1 MAASRPTGASALQ
14 FRVMRLPR
22 PTLEMESPLRFA
34 PEDLLGTCVP
44 VDSLPRPSSEAFE
57 RRLDLFAAEGASGL
71 SGTLV
76 LPQSFG
82 VVHLGETF
90 ASYVSVSNASDRV
103 ARDVAVKVEL
113 QTNRR
118 RVALF
123 DCGAAPLPAIQ
134 PGSSYDFIVE
144 HDLKELGAHTLA
156 CTVEYAEDVPAGVPV
171 DRRRHPQHFK
181 FDVANPVAVRTKT
194 RPGRDGSTFLET
206 CVENATKT
214 PLLLSAATFEPAPRF
229 TCRAV
234 LPPKSA
240 RANGFAIPDGADA
253 GGGVGLPSLAG
264 RDLRVLDAAGGAAHF
279 IFELREKPRGRRGE
293 AGEAS
298 EMVEMVEENADAS
311 APPDALG
318 KLEIRWRGRMGETG
332 RLQTQQILGAPKPA
346 KPAGDV
352 ELRLDSE
359 SMEGL
364 DTVTLAAP
372 VSLAFV
378 ARNANAAVAT
388 PELELVVLDDDEAPA
403 DDAGGAGDPENSEKE
418 KGAGFRAGSRGDA
431 DGALV
436 FEASSPG
443 IAVDGA
449 RAVRLGRL
457 APGASARA
465 VVTVVPLR
473 CGARRAPGVAVREA
487 TEQGRTYAYMRG
499 IELVVKRA

>member
-22 PTLEMESPLRFA
+22 PTLEIESPLRFA
-34 PEDLLGTCVP
+34 AEDLLGTCVP
-44 VDSLPRPSSEAFE
+44 RDSIPHPSSEAFE
-57 RRLDLFAAEGASGL
+57 RRLDLFAAEDASGMTGML
-71 SGTLV
+71 L
-76 LPQSFG
+76 LPQNFG

-90 ASYVSVSNASDRV
+90 ASYVSVSNSSDRV
-103 ARDVAVKVEL
+103 ARDVAIKVEL

-123 DCGAAPLPAIQ
+123 DNAAAPLPAIQ
-134 PGSSYDFIVE
+134 PGASYDFIVE

-156 CTVEYAEDVPAGVPV
+156 CTVEYAEDVPAGVPA

-194 RPGRDGSTFLET
+194 RPGRDGATFLET
-206 CVENATKT
+206 CVENATKA

-229 TCRAV
+229 TCREV

-279 IFELREKPRGRRGE
+279 LFELREKPRGWRGE
-293 AGEAS
+293 AGEAG
-298 EMVEMVEENADAS
+298 ETVETVEENA
-311 APPDALG
+311 DALG
-318 KLEIRWRGRMGETG
+318 KLEIRWRGRAGETG

-346 KPAGDV
+346 KRAGDV
-352 ELRLDSE
+352 DLKLDPE

-418 KGAGFRAGSRGDA
+418 NGAGFRAGSRGDA

>member
-57 RRLDLFAAEGASGL
+57 RRLDLFAAEDASGL

-103 ARDVAVKVEL
+103 ARDVAIKVEL

-229 TCRAV
+229 TCREV

-279 IFELREKPRGRRGE
+279 LFELRGKPRGWRGE
-293 AGEAS
+293 AGEAG
-298 EMVEMVEENADAS
+298 ETVETVEENA
-311 APPDALG
+311 DALG
-318 KLEIRWRGRMGETG
+318 KLEIRWRGRAGETG

-352 ELRLDSE
+352 ELKLDPE

-378 ARNANAAVAT
+378 AKNANAATAT

-403 DDAGGAGDPENSEKE
+403 DDAGGAGDPENSEKG
-418 KGAGFRAGSRGDA
+418 KGADSRSGSRGNA

-473 CGARRAPGVAVREA
+473 CGARRTPGVAVREA

>member
-57 RRLDLFAAEGASGL
+57 RRLDLFAAEDASGL

-134 PGSSYDFIVE
+134 PGSSYDFIIE

-229 TCRAV
+229 TCREV

-279 IFELREKPRGRRGE
+279 LFELREKPRGWRGE
-293 AGEAS
+293 AGEAG
-298 EMVEMVEENADAS
+298 ETVETVEENA
-311 APPDALG
+311 DALG
-318 KLEIRWRGRMGETG
+318 KLEIRWRGRAGETG

-352 ELRLDSE
+352 ELKLDPE

-378 ARNANAAVAT
+378 AKTANAATAT
-388 PELELVVLDDDEAPA
+388 PELSSSSRRRRG
-403 DDAGGAGDPENSEKE
+403 AGGRRGRRGRPGKLG
-418 KGAGFRAGSRGDA
+418 KGKGRGFRSGSRGNA

-449 RAVRLGRL
+449 RPCAW
-457 APGASARA
+457 AASPGAPARGGHGGA
-465 VVTVVPLR
+465 ASVRGETNAGGRGARGDGAGSDVRVHAGDRTRGEAHVTVRV
-473 CGARRAPGVAVREA
+473 VA
-487 TEQGRTYAYMRG
+487 
-499 IELVVKRA
+499 

>member
-22 PTLEMESPLRFA
+22 PTLEIESPLRFA
-34 PEDLLGTCVP
+34 AEDLLGTCVP
-44 VDSLPRPSSEAFE
+44 RDSIPHPSSEAFE
-57 RRLDLFAAEGASGL
+57 RRLDLFAAEDASGMTGML
-71 SGTLV
+71 L
-76 LPQSFG
+76 LPQNFG

-90 ASYVSVSNASDRV
+90 ASYVSVSNSSDRV
-103 ARDVAVKVEL
+103 ARDVAIKVEL

-123 DCGAAPLPAIQ
+123 DNAAAPLPAIQ
-134 PGSSYDFIVE
+134 PGASYDFIVE

-156 CTVEYAEDVPAGVPV
+156 CSVGYAEDVPAGVPA

-181 FDVANPVAVRTKT
+181 FDVANPVAVRTKV
-194 RPGRDGSTFLET
+194 RPGRDGATFLEA

-229 TCRAV
+229 TCDAV
-234 LPPKSA
+234 GPPKSA
-240 RANGFAIPDGADA
+240 GANGASIPAGADA

-264 RDLRVLDAAGGAAHF
+264 RDLCVLDAAGGSAHF
-279 IFELREKPRGRRGE
+279 LFELREKRGGWRGE

-298 EMVEMVEENADAS
+298 AAADA
-311 APPDALG
+311 ATPPDALG

-332 RLQTQQILGAPKPA
+332 RLQTQQILGAPKPDA
-346 KPAGDV
+346 AGDI
-352 ELRLDSE
+352 ELIIDPGSRPE
-359 SMEGL
+359 
-364 DTVTLAAP
+364 TATLATP

-378 ARNANAAVAT
+378 ATNANATVAT
-388 PELELVVLDDDEAPA
+388 PELELVVLDDDDDAA
-403 DDAGGAGDPENSEKE
+403 DDAGEPD
-418 KGAGFRAGSRGDA
+418 KGTGSVWDGGA
-431 DGALV
+431 DGRLV

-443 IAVDGA
+443 MAVDGA
-449 RAVRLGRL
+449 RAVSLGRL

-473 CGARRAPGVAVREA
+473 CGARCTPRVAVRAA
-487 TEQGRTYAYMRG
+487 TEEGRTYAYMRG
-499 IELVVKRA
+499 IELMVKRA

>member
-57 RRLDLFAAEGASGL
+57 RRLDLFAAEDASGL

-279 IFELREKPRGRRGE
+279 LFELREKPRGWRGE
-293 AGEAS
+293 AGEAG
-298 EMVEMVEENADAS
+298 ETVETVEENA
-311 APPDALG
+311 DALG
-318 KLEIRWRGRMGETG
+318 KLEIRWRGRAGETG

-346 KPAGDV
+346 KPA
-352 ELRLDSE
+352 
-359 SMEGL
+359 
-364 DTVTLAAP
+364 
-372 VSLAFV
+372 
-378 ARNANAAVAT
+378 
-388 PELELVVLDDDEAPA
+388 
-403 DDAGGAGDPENSEKE
+403 DDAGGAGDPENSEKG
-418 KGAGFRAGSRGDA
+418 KGADSRSGSRGNA

-473 CGARRAPGVAVREA
+473 CGARRTPGVAVREA